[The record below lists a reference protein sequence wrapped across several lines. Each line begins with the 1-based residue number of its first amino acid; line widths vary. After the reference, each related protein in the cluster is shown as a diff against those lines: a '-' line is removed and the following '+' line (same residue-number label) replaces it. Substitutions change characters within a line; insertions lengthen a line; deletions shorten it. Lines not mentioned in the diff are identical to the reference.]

1 MKVISFYQQKVAL
14 LIAVM
19 FLLSGCNSNIKNN
32 SNEETPKA
40 NDALGIPLPKW
51 NKDLEELRREYKK
64 KYNAEEVRF
73 TRPYFY
79 VSKEDYSYWLKIFF
93 LNPDYNDKTLE
104 EFGKDVALTT
114 LQHLKN
120 PEDFEKIEIAITQK
134 TGFGITFSKNENI
147 IFYTDSLQMN

>member
-19 FLLSGCNSNIKNN
+19 VLLSGCNSNIKNN

-93 LNPDYNDKTLE
+93 
-104 EFGKDVALTT
+104 
-114 LQHLKN
+114 
-120 PEDFEKIEIAITQK
+120 
-134 TGFGITFSKNENI
+134 
-147 IFYTDSLQMN
+147 